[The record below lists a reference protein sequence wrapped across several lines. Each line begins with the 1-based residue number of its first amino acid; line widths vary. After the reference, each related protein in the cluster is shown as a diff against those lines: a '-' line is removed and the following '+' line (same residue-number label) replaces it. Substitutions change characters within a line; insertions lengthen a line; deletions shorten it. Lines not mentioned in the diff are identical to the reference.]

1 MLEPGIGSEEMKQ
14 MLNAIA
20 RRLVA
25 AATGRAEQVTRA
37 LNDKRLGQKEVYS
50 ANAGGWN

>member
-1 MLEPGIGSEEMKQ
+1 MKQ

-20 RRLVA
+20 RLLVA

-37 LNDKRLGQKEVYS
+37 LANTRLVQKEVYS

>member
-1 MLEPGIGSEEMKQ
+1 MKQ

-20 RRLVA
+20 RLLVA
-25 AATGRAEQVTRA
+25 AATGRAEQVTRTLA
-37 LNDKRLGQKEVYS
+37 DTRLGQKEVYS